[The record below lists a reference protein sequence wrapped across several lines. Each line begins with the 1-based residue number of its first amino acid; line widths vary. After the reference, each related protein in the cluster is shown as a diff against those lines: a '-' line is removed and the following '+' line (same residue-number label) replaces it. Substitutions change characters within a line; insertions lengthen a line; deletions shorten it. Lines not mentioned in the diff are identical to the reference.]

1 VDDEP
6 SDEGEGSSAR
16 GEVREEEDMETRRAS
31 ASARG
36 RRENDGRVTAEGD
49 AGDARAKAE
58 AREREHA
65 RENANATRGTEDA
78 RESGDD
84 DAGEMR
90 EGARAR
96 RTREMM
102 VKMSS
107 ARGAAE
113 APTRA
118 KPSRNIFADAQRRQW
133 CRERQTTARR
143 GGAPS
148 AKLGATALRCSN
160 KRFVE
165 ELRLRETLERHGGCV
180 NCVSWNEDASLLIS
194 GSDDM
199 TVCVWGLGAKMPLK
213 GSVFTGHTHNVFASE
228 FVPQTNSAYCVTT
241 SADGDVRL
249 VDLERGFQGPEPAH
263 YGYRLRGANRPNC
276 DYSRSL
282 WHGNGAG
289 MGFGMTFVP
298 NEPNTFLTA
307 HQDGR
312 IRLFDLRQS
321 HGGFE
326 GNSHETIV
334 DLTACGPTSEIVF
347 DPTAPT
353 TFAACSDDPHVR
365 VFDLRHVKSNR
376 REVTRECPLP
386 PSPGTSPTG
395 RPMFVRSPR
404 PSMSHNIPTVMMIS
418 PLELSRGVRS
428 MDFEGISGVAYSKTG
443 ELAISCKGD
452 DVYLLDTRRAAA
464 SLNSEDRIFK
474 SFNVPITHVP
484 AKRYVGRK
492 NVKTFLKGVA
502 FMCDDEYVTTG
513 GDDGN
518 LYVWNKETCEL
529 VCKMQ
534 ADSQV
539 VNTVLPHPH
548 LPTLVCCGIDNHVRV
563 FEAGDG
569 GVHLGTP
576 PKRDENDMWF
586 DDGDDEDEFADES
599 GDDEDEDED
608 EDDDDESS
616 EEDERRR
623 RRESRS
629 FRMSTAEIT
638 EAAFV
643 RWARVMVDATVTLE
657 NDYGDDDDED
667 DEDFDPMQTS

>member
-1 VDDEP
+1 
-6 SDEGEGSSAR
+6 
-16 GEVREEEDMETRRAS
+16 METRRA
-31 ASARG
+31 R
-36 RRENDGRVTAEGD
+36 
-49 AGDARAKAE
+49 
-58 AREREHA
+58 ARERERWA
-65 RENANATRGTEDA
+65 RDWRETAARGAARDDDDEDGGGGGERGGGARGKARTNARGVDD
-78 RESGDD
+78 GDD
-84 DAGEMR
+84 DGVNEAR
-90 EGARAR
+90 EGEGER

-102 VKMSS
+102 AKMNSA
-107 ARGAAE
+107 ARGATAP
-113 APTRA
+113 PTRA
-118 KPSRNIFADAQRRQW
+118 EPSRNIFADAQRRQW

-289 MGFGMTFVP
+289 MGFGITFVP

-386 PSPGTSPTG
+386 PSLGTSPTG

-428 MDFEGISGVAYSKTG
+428 MEFEGISGLAYSKTG

-474 SFNVPITHVP
+474 SFSVPITHVP

-518 LYVWNKETCEL
+518 LFVWNKETCEL

-548 LPTLVCCGIDNHVRV
+548 LPTIVCCGIDNHVRV

-586 DDGDDEDEFADES
+586 DEGDDEDELAEES
-599 GDDEDEDED
+599 GDDEDDDDDDED
-608 EDDDDESS
+608 DDDDDDDDDDESS

-623 RRESRS
+623 RRGLRS
-629 FRMSTAEIT
+629 LRMSTAEIT
-638 EAAFV
+638 EAALA
-643 RWARVMVDATVTLE
+643 RWARVMVDATVALD

>member
-1 VDDEP
+1 
-6 SDEGEGSSAR
+6 
-16 GEVREEEDMETRRAS
+16 
-31 ASARG
+31 
-36 RRENDGRVTAEGD
+36 
-49 AGDARAKAE
+49 
-58 AREREHA
+58 
-65 RENANATRGTEDA
+65 
-78 RESGDD
+78 
-84 DAGEMR
+84 
-90 EGARAR
+90 
-96 RTREMM
+96 
-102 VKMSS
+102 
-107 ARGAAE
+107 
-113 APTRA
+113 
-118 KPSRNIFADAQRRQW
+118 
-133 CRERQTTARR
+133 
-143 GGAPS
+143 
-148 AKLGATALRCSN
+148 
-160 KRFVE
+160 
-165 ELRLRETLERHGGCV
+165 
-180 NCVSWNEDASLLIS
+180 
-194 GSDDM
+194 
-199 TVCVWGLGAKMPLK
+199 
-213 GSVFTGHTHNVFASE
+213 
-228 FVPQTNSAYCVTT
+228 
-241 SADGDVRL
+241 
-249 VDLERGFQGPEPAH
+249 
-263 YGYRLRGANRPNC
+263 
-276 DYSRSL
+276 
-282 WHGNGAG
+282 
-289 MGFGMTFVP
+289 MTFVP

-386 PSPGTSPTG
+386 PESGTSPTG

-443 ELAISCKGD
+443 GSPSVARRRRVSSRHE
-452 DVYLLDTRRAAA
+452 TRRGE
-464 SLNSEDRIFK
+464 SLNLSEDRIFK

-548 LPTLVCCGIDNHVRV
+548 LPTRV
-563 FEAGDG
+563 
-569 GVHLGTP
+569 LRYRQSRP
-576 PKRDENDMWF
+576 SLR
-586 DDGDDEDEFADES
+586 S
-599 GDDEDEDED
+599 
-608 EDDDDESS
+608 
-616 EEDERRR
+616 RRR
-623 RRESRS
+623 RRASRHPS
-629 FRMSTAEIT
+629 KTR
-638 EAAFV
+638 
-643 RWARVMVDATVTLE
+643 
-657 NDYGDDDDED
+657 
-667 DEDFDPMQTS
+667 